1 MSPALNGS
9 SVLQRFECGN
19 AVETRNRMM
28 FDFYP
33 GLPHMYVCVCYK
45 QKFFQLTTQCRS
57 ASVTSSCVLVFIIK
71 VVAVWFL
78 FGCLDTKKFFKFEA
92 FSICQLV
99 ICTVVHFVLFT
110 VFDFL

>member
-1 MSPALNGS
+1 MCMLQAK
-9 SVLQRFECGN
+9 VLPVDYTVSLR
-19 AVETRNRMM
+19 
-28 FDFYP
+28 
-33 GLPHMYVCVCYK
+33 
-45 QKFFQLTTQCRS
+45 LT
-57 ASVTSSCVLVFIIK
+57 SVTSSCVLVFIIE

-99 ICTVVHFVLFT
+99 ICTVVHFVLFI